1 MAGRSAGPGLPDR
14 DSCPEPGQ
22 TVPDQCTPRQ
32 GRSAV
37 IPVTLPEPCA
47 TSPRHFTW
55 LALALCV
62 LGTVHIIDK
71 ICTWTGT
78 SPWQTAD
85 LPAQPV
91 TVSVGSAHF
100 ELMPH
105 FIASARQQRQS
116 LEPGTVFETLRL
128 AMTWPDLRPAED
140 KGTNA
145 GLLIELESNR
155 GRESLRARLD
165 PFYRRLAR
173 GGEMSGPDGLKMLRL
188 SAQGTPLTDLVA
200 YDPVERNG
208 FIARC
213 RKEPST
219 GAATCHRAIVY
230 SSGLELRYRFDQ
242 SLLPDWRS
250 VDAAVTAKIA
260 EFQRP

>member
-1 MAGRSAGPGLPDR
+1 M
-14 DSCPEPGQ
+14 
-22 TVPDQCTPRQ
+22 
-32 GRSAV
+32 

-62 LGTVHIIDK
+62 LGTAHIVDK
-71 ICTWTGT
+71 IFSWTGT
-78 SPWQTAD
+78 SPWHAPE
-85 LPAQPV
+85 LPSQPV
-91 TVSVGSAHF
+91 TLSVGSAKF
-100 ELMPH
+100 ALRPH
-105 FIASARQQRQS
+105 FIASSRQQRQS

-128 AMTWPDLRPAED
+128 AMTWPDLRPAKD
-140 KGTNA
+140 KGSGTV
-145 GLLIELESNR
+145 LLIELESNQ
-155 GRESLRARLD
+155 GRENLRARLD

-173 GGEMSGPDGLKMLRL
+173 GGEISGPDGLKMLRL

-200 YDPVERNG
+200 YDPAERNG

-242 SLLPDWRS
+242 SLLPEWRS
-250 VDAAVTAKIA
+250 LDASVTAKIA
-260 EFQRP
+260 DFQLP